1 MVSSSDDR
9 SFSVEEIRAATSN
22 GHLPAVA
29 ERLARGRDFVRLIS
43 LYEQAAELA
52 IPAAL
57 LTETV
62 QRTAAALGR
71 PGPGGPGGGIDTDA
85 DSDDRR
91 AVRLLAGEALL
102 ARAAQPPLTGTDRS
116 ALAAA
121 AAVLAD
127 AGDLHRAARAFEAAD
142 NPAAAAD
149 LWGRLGELEAMEACL
164 ARDEE
169 RRRSVRAGAS
179 ALRDVEERLASGER
193 VAALRIL
200 HQVPEGVAE
209 SRMLRQIA
217 LEVGGR
223 MVRTRG
229 VTLHVIHGRTV
240 RFATTPAALGRDP
253 LAEVPLR
260 DPGVSRRHALLSVA
274 AQTITLADTGSRLGT
289 FVAGAR
295 LSEPASLSGDT
306 EATLGPSCRL
316 SFGRLGDGEDHVVV
330 RGGGGL
336 DAGLLAL
343 VGRGRLPVG
352 ALIPGAEGAWL
363 EIDSAGVHLGHP
375 PGLAVR
381 LGGHLAAG
389 RIDLLHGDRID
400 LGDDVTIEVP

>member
-1 MVSSSDDR
+1 MASSSDDR
-9 SFSVEEIRAATSN
+9 SFSAEELRAATSN

-29 ERLARGRDFVRLIS
+29 ERLARGRDLLRLIS
-43 LYEQAAELA
+43 LYEQAADLA

-71 PGPGGPGGGIDTDA
+71 PGPAGPGGGIDTDA

-102 ARAAQPPLTGTDRS
+102 ARAAQPALTETDRS

-149 LWGRLGELEAMEACL
+149 LWGRLGELDAMEACL
-164 ARDEE
+164 ARDDE
-169 RRRSVRAGAS
+169 RRRAVRAGAS

-193 VAALRIL
+193 VAALRIM
-200 HQVPEGVAE
+200 HEVPEGVAE

-229 VTLHVIHGRTV
+229 ITLHVIHGRTV
-240 RFATTPAALGRDP
+240 RFATAPAALGRDP

-260 DPGVSRRHALLSVA
+260 DPGVSRRHAVLSLGPEG
-274 AQTITLADTGSRLGT
+274 ITLADTGSRLGT

-295 LSEPASLSGDT
+295 LTEPAALGGDI

-316 SFGRLGDGEDHVVV
+316 NIGRIGDGADHVIV

-343 VGRGRLPVG
+343 VGRGRLPVD
-352 ALIPGAEGAWL
+352 ALIPGAGAAWL
-363 EIDSAGVHLGHP
+363 EIDSAGVHLGHA
-375 PGLAVR
+375 PGLTVR
-381 LGGHLAAG
+381 LGGHRAAG
-389 RIDLLHGDRID
+389 RIDLLHGDRVD
-400 LGDDVTIEVP
+400 LGDDITIEVP